1 MNLEY
6 ENYDKFNNDD
16 INNLNKL
23 NYTFNINERFIHVK
37 DNNGEYFTCK
47 TPFLKI
53 LKPMHITLNKK
64 KTIAKK
70 YLILETNDELD
81 FNNQIGEFMFIIN
94 KIHEISQEKIRYN
107 SMVWFN
113 TEFDDIGLD
122 IKVRRPIDQQRDSEF
137 IKLTIPKNIEND
149 INALTKGNYILCDII
164 FKGLK
169 ISSEHI
175 MEEWELKSF
184 TTQEKYD
191 ELQNEEFICNSIVE
205 VADTLLE
212 DDLNEII
219 EEHNIEIIDK
229 CDKKEEFEKNIE
241 NNQTIIEDNINNE
254 EEIID
259 INNEEEIID
268 INNEEEIININNEEE
283 IINMNIITQD
293 SNIPNKN
300 NKEIIKRKKTKK
312 SINEKIKENKIHK
325 NVKYTEPI
333 RKLSKKLI
341 FT

>member
-1 MNLEY
+1 MNIED

-81 FNNQIGEFMFIIN
+81 FNNQIGEFMFIVN

-149 INALTKGNYILCDII
+149 INLLNKGNYILCDII

-184 TTQEKYD
+184 ITQEKYD
-191 ELQNEEFICNSIVE
+191 ELQNEEFIINSIVE

-229 CDKKEEFEKNIE
+229 CDKKEEFENNIE
-241 NNQTIIEDNINNE
+241 NNQTIIEDNINNKE
-254 EEIID
+254 EVV
-259 INNEEEIID
+259 
-268 INNEEEIININNEEE
+268 NINNEEE
-283 IINMNIITQD
+283 LININTITQD
-293 SNIPNKN
+293 SNIVNKN
-300 NKEIIKRKKTKK
+300 NKEIIKPKKIIK
-312 SINEKIKENKIHK
+312 SINHKIKENKINK

>member
-1 MNLEY
+1 MNIED

-37 DNNGEYFTCK
+37 DDNGEYFTCK
-47 TPFLKI
+47 THFLKI

-81 FNNQIGEFMFIIN
+81 FNNQIGGFMFIIN
-94 KIHEISQEKIRYN
+94 KVHEISQEKIRYN
-107 SMVWFN
+107 SNVWFN

-149 INALTKGNYILCDII
+149 INLLNKGNYILCDII

-184 TTQEKYD
+184 ITQEKYD
-191 ELQNEEFICNSIVE
+191 ELQNEEFIINSIVE

-212 DDLNEII
+212 DDLNKII

-229 CDKKEEFEKNIE
+229 CDKKEEFENNIE
-241 NNQTIIEDNINNE
+241 NNQTIIEDNINNKE
-254 EEIID
+254 EVV
-259 INNEEEIID
+259 
-268 INNEEEIININNEEE
+268 NINNEEE
-283 IINMNIITQD
+283 LININTITQD
-293 SNIPNKN
+293 SNITNKN
-300 NKEIIKRKKTKK
+300 NKEIIKSKKTKK

-325 NVKYTEPI
+325 NIKYTEPI

>member
-1 MNLEY
+1 MNFED

-149 INALTKGNYILCDII
+149 INLLTKGNYILCDII

-184 TTQEKYD
+184 ITQEKYD

-212 DDLNEII
+212 NDYNEII
-219 EEHNIEIIDK
+219 EEYNIEPNDK
-229 CDKKEEFEKNIE
+229 YDKKEEFEKNIE

-254 EEIID
+254 KEIIDINNEERIID

-268 INNEEEIININNEEE
+268 MNDINNII
-283 IINMNIITQD
+283 QD
-293 SNIPNKN
+293 SNIVNKN
-300 NKEIIKRKKTKK
+300 NKEIIKPKKINK
-312 SINEKIKENKIHK
+312 SINQKIKENKMNK

>member
-1 MNLEY
+1 MNIED
-6 ENYDKFNNDD
+6 ESYDKFNSND
-16 INNLNKL
+16 INELNKL
-23 NYTFNINERFIHVK
+23 NYTFNINERFIYVK
-37 DNNGEYFTCK
+37 DENGEHFSCK

-94 KIHEISQEKIRYN
+94 KIHEISQEKIKSN
-107 SMVWFN
+107 SMTWFN

-137 IKLTIPKNIEND
+137 IKLTIPKHIEND
-149 INALTKGNYILCDII
+149 VNLLLKGNYILCDII

-184 TTQEKYD
+184 ITQEKYD

-205 VADTLLE
+205 VVDTILE
-212 DDLNEII
+212 NDYNEII
-219 EEHNIEIIDK
+219 NEKEELKEIIKEEEINNELNIEINSEI
-229 CDKKEEFEKNIE
+229 
-241 NNQTIIEDNINNE
+241 NNEINNE
-254 EEIID
+254 EVKEDLIE
-259 INNEEEIID
+259 NNNQKSEKVIK
-268 INNEEEIININNEEE
+268 
-283 IINMNIITQD
+283 
-293 SNIPNKN
+293 SKKN
-300 NKEIIKRKKTKK
+300 KK
-312 SINEKIKENKIHK
+312 SVNDKIKENKLNK
-325 NVKYTEPI
+325 KAKSTEPI

>member
-1 MNLEY
+1 MNLED
-6 ENYDKFNNDD
+6 ENYDKFNSDD

-37 DNNGEYFTCK
+37 DDNGEYFTCK

-81 FNNQIGEFMFIIN
+81 FNNQIGEFMFIVN

-107 SMVWFN
+107 SNVWFN

-149 INALTKGNYILCDII
+149 INLLNKGNYILCDII

-184 TTQEKYD
+184 ITQEKYD

-212 DDLNEII
+212 NDYNEII
-219 EEHNIEIIDK
+219 EEYNIEPN
-229 CDKKEEFEKNIE
+229 DKKEEFQKNIE
-241 NNQTIIEDNINNE
+241 NNQIIIENTINNE
-254 EEIID
+254 EEL
-259 INNEEEIID
+259 INNEKEL
-268 INNEEEIININNEEE
+268 ININNEEE
-283 IINMNIITQD
+283 LNNEKEIIDINQDITQD
-293 SNIPNKN
+293 SNIVRKN
-300 NKEIIKRKKTKK
+300 NEEIIKPKKIKK
-312 SINEKIKENKIHK
+312 SINEKIKENKLHK
-325 NVKYTEPI
+325 NVKYIEPI

>member
-1 MNLEY
+1 MSIED

-23 NYTFNINERFIHVK
+23 NYTFNISERFIHVK
-37 DNNGEYFTCK
+37 DDNGEYFTCK

-149 INALTKGNYILCDII
+149 INLLTKGNYILCDII

-184 TTQEKYD
+184 ITQEKYD

-212 DDLNEII
+212 NDLNEII
-219 EEHNIEIIDK
+219 EPN
-229 CDKKEEFEKNIE
+229 DKKEEFEKNIE
-241 NNQTIIEDNINNE
+241 NNQTIIKDNINNE

-268 INNEEEIININNEEE
+268 INNEEEIIN
-283 IINMNIITQD
+283 MNDITQD
-293 SNIPNKN
+293 SNIVNKN
-300 NKEIIKRKKTKK
+300 NKEIIKPKKINK
-312 SINEKIKENKIHK
+312 SKNQKIKENKMNK
-325 NVKYTEPI
+325 NIKYTEPI

>member
-1 MNLEY
+1 
-6 ENYDKFNNDD
+6 
-16 INNLNKL
+16 
-23 NYTFNINERFIHVK
+23 
-37 DNNGEYFTCK
+37 
-47 TPFLKI
+47 
-53 LKPMHITLNKK
+53 
-64 KTIAKK
+64 
-70 YLILETNDELD
+70 
-81 FNNQIGEFMFIIN
+81 MFIIN

-259 INNEEEIID
+259 INNEEEIIS
-268 INNEEEIININNEEE
+268 
-283 IINMNIITQD
+283 MNTITQD
-293 SNIPNKN
+293 SNIVNKN
-300 NKEIIKRKKTKK
+300 NKEIIKPKKINK
-312 SINEKIKENKIHK
+312 SINQKIKENKMNK

>member
-1 MNLEY
+1 MNY
-6 ENYDKFNNDD
+6 EDESYDKFNSNT
-16 INNLNKL
+16 INELNKF

-37 DNNGEYFTCK
+37 NEDGEHFTCK

-53 LKPMHITLNKK
+53 LKPVHITLNKK

-94 KIHEISQEKIRYN
+94 KIHEISQEKIKSN
-107 SMVWFN
+107 SMTWFN

-137 IKLTIPKNIEND
+137 IKLTIPKNLEND
-149 INALTKGNYILCDII
+149 VNLLLKGNYVLCEII

-184 TTQEKYD
+184 ITQEKYD

-205 VADTLLE
+205 VTDTLLE
-212 DDLNEII
+212 NDYNEII
-219 EEHNIEIIDK
+219 NENNEVK
-229 CDKKEEFEKNIE
+229 CDEVKEELKDDELKDDELKDDEVKDDEVKEDIE
-241 NNQTIIEDNINNE
+241 NN
-254 EEIID
+254 
-259 INNEEEIID
+259 
-268 INNEEEIININNEEE
+268 
-283 IINMNIITQD
+283 
-293 SNIPNKN
+293 NKN
-300 NKEIIKRKKTKK
+300 NEKIIKSKK
-312 SINEKIKENKIHK
+312 SKKSEKLVNNKIKENKLHK
-325 NVKYTEPI
+325 KTKSTEPI

>member
-1 MNLEY
+1 MNIED
-6 ENYDKFNNDD
+6 ESYDKFNSND
-16 INNLNKL
+16 INELNKL

-37 DNNGEYFTCK
+37 DENGEHFTCK

-53 LKPMHITLNKK
+53 LKPIHITLNKK

-94 KIHEISQEKIRYN
+94 KIHEISQEKIKSN
-107 SMVWFN
+107 SMIWFN

-137 IKLTIPKNIEND
+137 IKLTIPKHIEND
-149 INALTKGNYILCDII
+149 VNLLLKGNYVLCEII

-184 TTQEKYD
+184 ITQEKYD

-205 VADTLLE
+205 VVDTILE
-212 DDLNEII
+212 NDYNEII
-219 EEHNIEIIDK
+219 NE
-229 CDKKEEFEKNIE
+229 KEELKEEEINDEINDE
-241 NNQTIIEDNINNE
+241 INNETNNEINNEINDEINNE
-254 EEIID
+254 ELKEELIE
-259 INNEEEIID
+259 NNNQKSEKVIK
-268 INNEEEIININNEEE
+268 
-283 IINMNIITQD
+283 
-293 SNIPNKN
+293 SKSKKN
-300 NKEIIKRKKTKK
+300 KK
-312 SINEKIKENKIHK
+312 SVNDKIKENKLNK
-325 NVKYTEPI
+325 KAKSTEPI

>member
-1 MNLEY
+1 MNIED

-37 DNNGEYFTCK
+37 DDNGEYFTCK

-94 KIHEISQEKIRYN
+94 KIHEISQEKIKYN

-149 INALTKGNYILCDII
+149 INLLNKGNYILCDII

-184 TTQEKYD
+184 ITQEKYD

-212 DDLNEII
+212 NDLNEII
-219 EEHNIEIIDK
+219 DDHNIELNDK
-229 CDKKEEFEKNIE
+229 YNQKEEFENNIE
-241 NNQTIIEDNINNE
+241 NNQTIIEYNINNK

-259 INNEEEIID
+259 INNIIQD
-268 INNEEEIININNEEE
+268 NNIV
-283 IINMNIITQD
+283 
-293 SNIPNKN
+293 NKN
-300 NKEIIKRKKTKK
+300 NKEIIKSKKTKK
-312 SINEKIKENKIHK
+312 SLNQKIKENKINK
-325 NVKYTEPI
+325 SVKYTEPI

-341 FT
+341 FS

>member
-1 MNLEY
+1 MNIED

-149 INALTKGNYILCDII
+149 INLLTKGNYILCDII

-184 TTQEKYD
+184 ITQEKYD

-212 DDLNEII
+212 NDLNEII
-219 EEHNIEIIDK
+219 EPN
-229 CDKKEEFEKNIE
+229 DKKEEFEKNIE
-241 NNQTIIEDNINNE
+241 NNQTIIKDNINNE

-268 INNEEEIININNEEE
+268 INNEEEIIN
-283 IINMNIITQD
+283 MNDITQD
-293 SNIPNKN
+293 SNIVNKN
-300 NKEIIKRKKTKK
+300 NKEIIKPKKINK
-312 SINEKIKENKIHK
+312 SKNQKIKENKMNK
-325 NVKYTEPI
+325 NIKYTEPI

>member
-1 MNLEY
+1 MNLED
-6 ENYDKFNNDD
+6 ENYDKFNSDD

-37 DNNGEYFTCK
+37 DDNGEYFTCK

-81 FNNQIGEFMFIIN
+81 FNNQIGEFMFIVN

-107 SMVWFN
+107 SNVWFN

-149 INALTKGNYILCDII
+149 INLLNKGNYILCDII

-184 TTQEKYD
+184 ITQEKYD

-212 DDLNEII
+212 NDYNEII
-219 EEHNIEIIDK
+219 EEYNIEHI
-229 CDKKEEFEKNIE
+229 DKKEEFEKNIE
-241 NNQTIIEDNINNE
+241 NNQIIIENTINNE
-254 EEIID
+254 EELINNEKELID
-259 INNEEEIID
+259 INNEEELNNEKKIID
-268 INNEEEIININNEEE
+268 INQD
-283 IINMNIITQD
+283 ITQD
-293 SNIPNKN
+293 SNIVRKN
-300 NKEIIKRKKTKK
+300 NEEIIKPKKIKK
-312 SINEKIKENKIHK
+312 SINEKIKENKLHK

>member
-1 MNLEY
+1 MNIED

-37 DNNGEYFTCK
+37 DDNGEYFTCK

-81 FNNQIGEFMFIIN
+81 FNNQIGGFMFIIN
-94 KIHEISQEKIRYN
+94 KVHEISQEKIRYN
-107 SMVWFN
+107 SNVWFN

-149 INALTKGNYILCDII
+149 INLLNKGNYILCDII

-184 TTQEKYD
+184 ITQEKYD
-191 ELQNEEFICNSIVE
+191 ELQNEEFIINSIVE

-212 DDLNEII
+212 DDLNKII

-229 CDKKEEFEKNIE
+229 CDKKEEFENNIE
-241 NNQTIIEDNINNE
+241 NNQTIIEDNINNKE
-254 EEIID
+254 EVV
-259 INNEEEIID
+259 
-268 INNEEEIININNEEE
+268 NINNEEE
-283 IINMNIITQD
+283 LININTIAQD
-293 SNIPNKN
+293 SNITNKN
-300 NKEIIKRKKTKK
+300 NKEIIKSKKTKK

-325 NVKYTEPI
+325 NIKYTEPI

>member
-1 MNLEY
+1 
-6 ENYDKFNNDD
+6 
-16 INNLNKL
+16 
-23 NYTFNINERFIHVK
+23 
-37 DNNGEYFTCK
+37 
-47 TPFLKI
+47 
-53 LKPMHITLNKK
+53 MHITLNKK

-94 KIHEISQEKIRYN
+94 KIHEISQEKIRSN
-107 SMVWFN
+107 SIVWFN

-149 INALTKGNYILCDII
+149 INLLTKGNYILCDII

-184 TTQEKYD
+184 ITQEKYD
-191 ELQNEEFICNSIVE
+191 ELQNEEFIINSIVE
-205 VADTLLE
+205 VEDTLLE
-212 DDLNEII
+212 NDYNEII
-219 EEHNIEIIDK
+219 EEYNIEPNVKDEVFEEKIDNN
-229 CDKKEEFEKNIE
+229 EYTNINNENTNIVESNIE
-241 NNQTIIEDNINNE
+241 NNVDQEIICITENNNIEENSNKKNSKKNS
-254 EEIID
+254 EEIIK
-259 INNEEEIID
+259 
-268 INNEEEIININNEEE
+268 
-283 IINMNIITQD
+283 
-293 SNIPNKN
+293 S
-300 NKEIIKRKKTKK
+300 KKTKK
-312 SINEKIKENKIHK
+312 SINEKIKENKLHK
-325 NVKYTEPI
+325 NVKSTEPI

>member
-1 MNLEY
+1 MSIED

-23 NYTFNINERFIHVK
+23 NYTFNISERFIHVK
-37 DNNGEYFTCK
+37 DDNGEYFTCK

-107 SMVWFN
+107 SNVWFN

-149 INALTKGNYILCDII
+149 INLLNKGNYILCDII

-184 TTQEKYD
+184 ITQEKYD
-191 ELQNEEFICNSIVE
+191 ELQNEEFIINSIVE
-205 VADTLLE
+205 VEDTLLE
-212 DDLNEII
+212 NDYNEII
-219 EEHNIEIIDK
+219 EEYNIEPNVKDEVFEEKIDNN
-229 CDKKEEFEKNIE
+229 EYTNINNENTNIVESNIE
-241 NNQTIIEDNINNE
+241 NNVDQEIICITENNNIEENSNKKNSKKNS
-254 EEIID
+254 EEIIK
-259 INNEEEIID
+259 
-268 INNEEEIININNEEE
+268 
-283 IINMNIITQD
+283 
-293 SNIPNKN
+293 S
-300 NKEIIKRKKTKK
+300 KKTKK
-312 SINEKIKENKIHK
+312 SINEKIKENKLHK
-325 NVKYTEPI
+325 NVKSTEPI